1 MTERAK
7 KLSQAIEEVSWDWE
21 NMEPSHPHTIAV
33 ATIREVADR
42 LCTDLGEL
50 ECPINKLREI
60 ADELEAL

>member
-33 ATIREVADR
+33 ATIRAVADR

-50 ECPINKLREI
+50 ESPINKLREI